1 MTDLEAWTFG
11 CIVSVFVSLVSYGII
26 LVKDQMIIQVKVL
39 SGFSTFIFDLVI
51 THHVQGVIMNEDGDV
66 IEINQKEAWKA
77 SNKVRDLDTVS
88 QGKEQKQPSIMEK
101 TKKNVALEASLFSI
115 VSAGFVFFNVWYW
128 TRARVYY

>member
-1 MTDLEAWTFG
+1 
-11 CIVSVFVSLVSYGII
+11 
-26 LVKDQMIIQVKVL
+26 
-39 SGFSTFIFDLVI
+39 
-51 THHVQGVIMNEDGDV
+51 MNEDGDV

-88 QGKEQKQPSIMEK
+88 QGKEQKQPSILEK

-128 TRARVYY
+128 TRTRVYF